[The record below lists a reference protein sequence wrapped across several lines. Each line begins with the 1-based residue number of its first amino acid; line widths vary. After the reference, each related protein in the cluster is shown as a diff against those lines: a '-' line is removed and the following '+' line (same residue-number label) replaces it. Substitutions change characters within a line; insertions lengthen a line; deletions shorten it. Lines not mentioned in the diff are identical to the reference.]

1 MEQKIYAQD
10 KSTVKRKIKWF
21 LLACCILSALLL
33 FCHMQNTTLTVTE
46 YSFQNEKI
54 PIAFDGFRIVQ
65 ISDLHNT
72 SFGKDNKRLIDKI
85 EQLSP
90 DMIAL
95 TGDLVD
101 SRRTNI
107 DISLSFVE
115 QASLIAPVYYVTGNH
130 EERLET
136 VIFEELMSGLEHA
149 GAVILEDES
158 LLLEAEGEYIT
169 LLGLKDESLQSN
181 ALHKLTDAADPTQF
195 QLLLAHEPQ
204 YLDAYYSECHVD
216 LILSGHAHG
225 GQFRF
230 PFIGG
235 IYAPD
240 QGLFPKYTEG
250 MHQSGSSSLIISRGI
265 GNSLFPLR
273 LFNLP
278 EIVCIDLE
286 AQ

>member
-1 MEQKIYAQD
+1 MKEKIHTQD
-10 KSTVKRKIKWF
+10 KSTVKRKIKRF
-21 LLACCILSALLL
+21 LIACCILSALLL
-33 FCHMQNTTLTVTE
+33 FCHIQNTTLTVTE

-54 PIAFDGFRIVQ
+54 PSTFEGFRIVQ

-72 SFGKDNKRLIDKI
+72 SFGTDHKRLIEKI

-101 SRRTNI
+101 SRRTNT
-107 DISLSFVE
+107 DIAISFVE
-115 QASLIAPVYYVTGNH
+115 QACSIAPVYYVTGNH
-130 EERLET
+130 EERLKPE
-136 VIFEELMSGLEHA
+136 VFDELMNGLELA

-158 LLLEAEGEYIT
+158 LLLEAEGECIT
-169 LLGLKDESLQSN
+169 LLGLKDGSLQSD
-181 ALHKLTDAADPTQF
+181 ALRKLTDAADPMQF

-204 YLDAYYSECHVD
+204 YLDTYYSECQVD

-230 PFIGG
+230 PFVGG
-235 IYAPD
+235 LAAPG

-250 MHQSGSSSLIISRGI
+250 MHQSGSTSMIISRGL
-265 GNSLFPLR
+265 GNSIVPVR

-278 EIVCIDLE
+278 EIVCIDLKT
-286 AQ
+286 Q